1 MRRTS
6 DAVNSPAMVANW
18 DPSKRAFV
26 PMPPGSALQSASA
39 MPQASAASAAAAP
52 VVQVLPSGK
61 GTFIDLHGGLQSYVV
76 IKASHNGAISTECID
91 GPGAH

>member
-6 DAVNSPAMVANW
+6 DVVHSPAMVANW
-18 DPSKRAFV
+18 DQGKQTFV

-39 MPQASAASAAAAP
+39 TPQASAASAP

-61 GTFIDLHGGLQSYVV
+61 GTFIDLHGGFQSYVV
-76 IKASHNGAISTECID
+76 MKASHNGAISTECID